1 MWQHRRWCVRRWS
14 MGDVV
19 KTIVSLLPIPSITI
33 LINLTLAMELLFC
46 HKSLGFRLYV
56 LVPVLAVHFA

>member
-1 MWQHRRWCVRRWS
+1 

-46 HKSLGFRLYV
+46 HKPLGFRLYV